1 MFFFYRFNFNKAEN
15 AIQPEDDK
23 KGWHKELRLMTDKLL
38 TTTYNYWQLLTDN
51 WQVTTEDYWRLIK
64 TDYWWFMIDDWQL
77 MLTDNYVLMTDDGQ
91 LLITTNNWWLT
102 TDDWWLMT
110 NDWQLTEEDLI
121 VWKFCFLKKIHEKR
135 ATTTITGFRDDK

>member
-1 MFFFYRFNFNKAEN
+1 
-15 AIQPEDDK
+15 
-23 KGWHKELRLMTDKLL
+23 
-38 TTTYNYWQLLTDN
+38 
-51 WQVTTEDYWRLIK
+51 
-64 TDYWWFMIDDWQL
+64 MIDDWQL
-77 MLTDNYVLMTDDGQ
+77 MLTDSYVLMTDDGQ

-135 ATTTITGFRDDK
+135 ATTKQQQQLQDLETTSSSYATHRLKI